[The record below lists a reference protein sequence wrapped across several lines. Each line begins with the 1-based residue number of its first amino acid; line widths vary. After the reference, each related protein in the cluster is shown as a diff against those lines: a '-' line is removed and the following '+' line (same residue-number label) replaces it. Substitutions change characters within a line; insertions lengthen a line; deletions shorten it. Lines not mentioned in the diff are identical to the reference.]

1 MSSVI
6 AIIGA
11 GLVGR
16 AWALVFARAGHTVRI
31 YDPAAGMAEDA
42 LAWIDVELPAQERI
56 GLLRGRTPA
65 AVRSNLSVAPTLA
78 TALDGAVHVQENVPE
93 TLEAKLAVFRELD
106 AAAGPETVLASS
118 TSGIVASSFSEEL
131 PGRARCLVGH
141 PLNPPHLIPLVEIV
155 PAPWTADDV
164 VARARALYADSGQA
178 PIVLKREVPGFVIN
192 RLQGA
197 FLHEAVKLV
206 EDGITDVEGVD
217 AAVKDGLGLRWS
229 FMGPFETIDL
239 NAPDGIADYIER
251 FGQLYLD
258 LAADSG
264 PARPWTADTAAT
276 LEAERRRILPANG
289 LKSRAAW
296 RNRRLTALMGHKT
309 AMQENDA

>member
-1 MSSVI
+1 MNEVI
-6 AIIGA
+6 AVIGA

-42 LAWIDVELPAQERI
+42 LAWIEVELPELERI
-56 GLLRGRTPA
+56 GLLRGRTCDEI
-65 AVRSNLSVAPTLA
+65 RSNVAAAPSLA
-78 TALDGAVHVQENVPE
+78 AALDGAVHVQENVPE
-93 TLEAKLAVFRELD
+93 TLDAKRAVFRELD
-106 AAAGPETVLASS
+106 AAAAPETVLASS
-118 TSGIVASSFSEEL
+118 TSGIVASAFSEGLE
-131 PGRARCLVGH
+131 GRARCLVAH

-155 PAPWTADDV
+155 PAPWTAPDT
-164 VARARALYADSGQA
+164 VAKARTLYADSGQA

-251 FGQLYLD
+251 FGGLYLD
-258 LAADSG
+258 LAQDSG
-264 PARPWTADTAAT
+264 PAREWTAETAAA
-276 LEAERRRILPANG
+276 LEQERRKLLPADA

-296 RNRRLTALMGHKT
+296 RNRRLTALMGHKN
-309 AMQENDA
+309 AMEETDR

>member
-1 MSSVI
+1 MNEVI
-6 AIIGA
+6 AIVGA

-16 AWALVFARAGHTVRI
+16 AWALVFARAGNTVRI

-42 LAWIDVELPAQERI
+42 LARIDVELPELDRI
-56 GLLRGRTPA
+56 GLLRGRTPEQ
-65 AVRSNLSVAPTLA
+65 VRSNLAVAPTLA
-78 TALDGAVHVQENVPE
+78 AALDGAVHVQENVPE
-93 TLEAKLAVFRELD
+93 TLDAKRAVFRELD
-106 AAAGPETVLASS
+106 AAATPETVLASS
-118 TSGIVASSFSEEL
+118 TSGIVASAFSEDL
-131 PGRARCLVGH
+131 AGRARCLVAH

-155 PAPWTADDV
+155 PAPWTAPET
-164 VARARALYADSGQA
+164 VARARTLYADSGQA

-251 FGQLYLD
+251 FGGLYLD
-258 LAADSG
+258 LARDSG
-264 PARPWTADTAAT
+264 PAREWTQDTAVA
-276 LEAERRRILPANG
+276 LEQARRQVLPAG
-289 LKSRAAW
+289 DLKSRAAW
-296 RNRRLTALMGHKT
+296 RNRRLTALMGHKN
-309 AMQENDA
+309 AMEEKER

>member
-1 MSSVI
+1 MNEVI
-6 AIIGA
+6 AIVGA

-16 AWALVFARAGHTVRI
+16 AWALVFARAGRTVRI
-31 YDPAAGMAEDA
+31 HDPAAGMAEDA
-42 LAWIDVELPAQERI
+42 LAWIDVELPELDRA
-56 GLLRGRTPA
+56 GLLRGRTPEK
-65 AVRSNLSVAPTLA
+65 VRSNLTVAPTLA
-78 TALDGAVHVQENVPE
+78 AALDGAGHVQENVPE
-93 TLEAKLAVFRELD
+93 TLDAKRAVFRELD
-106 AAAGPETVLASS
+106 AAAAPDTVLASS
-118 TSGIVASSFSEEL
+118 TSGIVASAFSEGL
-131 PGRARCLVGH
+131 AGRARCLVAH

-155 PAPWTADDV
+155 PAPWTAPET

-239 NAPDGIADYIER
+239 NAPDGIADYIQR
-251 FGQLYLD
+251 FGGLYLD
-258 LAADSG
+258 LARDSG
-264 PARPWTADTAAT
+264 PAREWTGDTAAA
-276 LEAERRRILPANG
+276 LERARRQVLPAG
-289 LKSRAAW
+289 DLKSRAGW
-296 RNRRLTALMGHKT
+296 RNRRLTALMGHKN
-309 AMQENDA
+309 AMEETDD

>member
-1 MSSVI
+1 MGTVI
-6 AIIGA
+6 AIVGA

-31 YDPAAGMAEDA
+31 FDPTAGVAEDA
-42 LAWIDVELPAQERI
+42 LGWVDAELPALADM

-65 AVRSNLSVAPTLA
+65 EVRDNLSVATDLDA
-78 TALDGAVHVQENVPE
+78 ALDGARHVQENVPE
-93 TLEAKLAVFRELD
+93 TLEAKRAVFAELD

-118 TSGIVASSFSEEL
+118 TSGIVASAFSEAL
-131 PGRARCLVGH
+131 SGRARCLVGH

-155 PAPWTADDV
+155 PAPWTAPETV
-164 VARARALYADSGQA
+164 KQARALYAESGQA

-197 FLHEAVKLV
+197 FLHEAFKLV

-239 NAPDGIADYIER
+239 NAPDGIADYIDR

-264 PARPWTADTAAT
+264 PARAWTPETAAL
-276 LEAERRRILPANG
+276 LEGERRKVLAADQ
-289 LKSRAAW
+289 LKARAAW
-296 RNRRLTALMGHKT
+296 RNRRLTALMGHKNK
-309 AMQENDA
+309 MDREEG